1 MYFTFNCGN
10 AIIII
15 KDMYNYIEIFRIYER
30 IIRYNEIMIL
40 FSHRMLIIY
49 C

>member
-15 KDMYNYIEIFRIYER
+15 KDMYNYIEIFRYTRE
-30 IIRYNEIMIL
+30 L
-40 FSHRMLIIY
+40 
-49 C
+49 